1 MKKCMFFLITAVCFV
16 FIIAGMNIEA
26 QQKLPS
32 QKIQTKKVI
41 KKPVVIALPKIKQV
55 VPFYDDCQ
63 LIFYVKGNFFGPN
76 QGTRIIRMKSH
87 TQMYTPQILKWTPTQ
102 IDCLLKGNFELGRKY
117 KVYLWNTASHKIV
130 SNQYEWVVKTKLN
143 PLHQG
148 FSPGQVIAVS
158 GCLLG
163 HAQGARKLIIG
174 KTEAQVTQWTCEDIV
189 FKVPNLPPGV
199 YQLYLREG
207 RLTLSNKIKIQIL

>member
-1 MKKCMFFLITAVCFV
+1 MKKCMFFLIAAVCFT

-32 QKIQTKKVI
+32 QQIQTQKVI
-41 KKPVVIALPKIKQV
+41 KKPVLIALPMIKQI

-63 LIFYVKGNFFGPN
+63 LIFYVKGNFFGTT

-117 KVYLWNTASHKIV
+117 NVYLWNTATHKIV
-130 SNQYEWVVKTKLN
+130 SNQYNWLVKTKLN
-143 PLHQG
+143 PFHQG

-174 KTEAQVTQWTCEDIV
+174 KTEAQVTQWTCEDII
-189 FKVPNLPPGV
+189 FRVPNLRPGV
-199 YQLYLREG
+199 YPLFLREG
-207 RLTLSNKIKIQIL
+207 RLILSNKIKIQIL

>member
-1 MKKCMFFLITAVCFV
+1 MKKFVFFLIAAVCFV
-16 FIIAGMNIEA
+16 LMIEGMNIEA

-32 QKIQTKKVI
+32 LQTQTKKVI
-41 KKPVVIALPKIKQV
+41 KKPVVIALPMIKQI

-63 LIFYVKGNFFGPN
+63 LIFYVKGNFFGQT

-117 KVYLWNTASHKIV
+117 NVYLWDTAANKIV
-130 SNQYEWVVKTKLN
+130 SNQYEWIVKTKLN

-148 FSPGQVIAVS
+148 FNPGQVIAVS

-163 HAQGARKLIIG
+163 NTQGARKLMIG
-174 KTEAQVTQWTCEDIV
+174 RHEAQVTQWTCEDIV
-189 FKVPNLPPGV
+189 FRVPNLRPGV
-199 YQLYLREG
+199 YPLYLTEG
-207 RLTLSNKIKIQIL
+207 RLILSNKIKIQIL

>member
-1 MKKCMFFLITAVCFV
+1 MKKFMFFLIAAVCFT

-32 QKIQTKKVI
+32 LQTQTKKVV
-41 KKPVVIALPKIKQV
+41 KKPMLVALPMIKQI

-63 LIFYVKGNFFGPN
+63 LIFYVKGKFFGQT
-76 QGTRIIRMKSH
+76 QGTRIIRMKST

-117 KVYLWNTASHKIV
+117 KVYLWDTAANKNV
-130 SNQYEWVVKTKLN
+130 SNQYNWVVKTKLN

-148 FSPGQVIAVS
+148 FKPGQIIAVS

-163 HAQGARKLIIG
+163 HAQGSRKLIIG

-189 FKVPNLPPGV
+189 FKVPNLRPGI

-207 RLTLSNKIKIQIL
+207 RLILSNKIKIQIL